1 LSPEQL
7 DTLAEI
13 GNIAM
18 GAAATTLSQLLQES
32 VRITTPR
39 VVVTTAGETREIFD
53 VPVVLIR
60 VQYSKGLIGSNV
72 LILTSH
78 DAGVIANIMMGEAER
93 PVPESLDELYL
104 SAVSEAMNQMIS
116 SSATALSEMFARTI
130 DVTPPELK
138 STKPGER
145 PQVIA
150 AEDDE
155 TQVVRISFTLEIS
168 GVLSSEMVQLLP
180 MDFAIQAVSEL
191 QRGMEQMLEQAAPKE
206 SCLEACERDTIS
218 EIGNISMG
226 SAATALS
233 TLLDKRVSITTP
245 RVSITTAQNVKNQFS
260 LPCVV
265 VTVHYLT
272 GLSGKNVLIIRERDA
287 SIIANLMMGD
297 VGLPEKHELDEIS
310 LSAVSEAMNQMMGSS
325 ATALSDLF
333 IRPVDISPPETVYKD
348 LGNQGATIDGYTG
361 DEQLVEISFHMV
373 VEDLIDSDLI
383 QLIPIEFARET
394 AKELMSAINTSDV
407 YVPEEAPVDIVEPA
421 SAAEPEPVPD
431 MPLPDFSPQS
441 EQQEGFIAGTTD
453 TIQLELIRDIPVRVR
468 GLLGRR
474 KLFLKELNR
483 ITPGSVIELDSLV
496 DAPIEL
502 LANGRL
508 VALGE
513 VVRVN
518 ENFGVKITK
527 IIHSWQRDERG
538 GKI

>member
-1 LSPEQL
+1 MDGLSPEQV

-18 GAAATTLSQLLQES
+18 GAAATT
-32 VRITTPR
+32 
-39 VVVTTAGETREIFD
+39 
-53 VPVVLIR
+53 
-60 VQYSKGLIGSNV
+60 
-72 LILTSH
+72 
-78 DAGVIANIMMGEAER
+78 
-93 PVPESLDELYL
+93 
-104 SAVSEAMNQMIS
+104 
-116 SSATALSEMFARTI
+116 
-130 DVTPPELK
+130 
-138 STKPGER
+138 
-145 PQVIA
+145 
-150 AEDDE
+150 
-155 TQVVRISFTLEIS
+155 
-168 GVLSSEMVQLLP
+168 
-180 MDFAIQAVSEL
+180 
-191 QRGMEQMLEQAAPKE
+191 
-206 SCLEACERDTIS
+206 
-218 EIGNISMG
+218 
-226 SAATALS
+226 LS

-245 RVSITTAQNVKNQFS
+245 RVSITTAQNVKNQFP

-287 SIIANLMMGD
+287 SIIANVMLGD
-297 VGLPEKHELDEIS
+297 AGLPEKHELDEIS

-333 IRPVDISPPETVYKD
+333 TRPVNISPPETEYKD
-348 LGNQGATIDGYTG
+348 LGNHEAKINGYIG
-361 DEQLVEISFHMV
+361 DEQLVEISFRMV

-394 AKELMSAINTSDV
+394 VKELMGAITSSDV
-407 YVPEEAPVDIVEPA
+407 FVPDEAPVDIIEPA
-421 SAAEPEPVPD
+421 PAAEPEMPVPELP
-431 MPLPDFSPQS
+431 MPDFSPQS
-441 EQQEGFIAGTTD
+441 AQQEEFMTGRTD

-483 ITPGSVIELDSLV
+483 ITPGSVVELDSLV

-538 GKI
+538 WKV